1 MVEENIGGNR
11 VVKAFS
17 QEPYEI
23 EKFNKH
29 NEDYKN
35 GIWLLQM
42 SQKYLPWLDGFAG
55 SLNVIALVL
64 GGLFVI
70 QGRMTIGDLVA
81 FNGFLWMLNMPMRM
95 SGWLI
100 NDVQRFTASSIKIRQ
115 LLATKP
121 KIPIAREK
129 RSRTNP
135 RLCDV

>member
-1 MVEENIGGNR
+1 
-11 VVKAFS
+11 
-17 QEPYEI
+17 
-23 EKFNKH
+23 
-29 NEDYKN
+29 
-35 GIWLLQM
+35 M

-121 KIPIAREK
+121 KIPIARE

>member
-1 MVEENIGGNR
+1 MSLKIFT
-11 VVKAFS
+11 VVRRFC
-17 QEPYEI
+17 
-23 EKFNKH
+23 
-29 NEDYKN
+29 
-35 GIWLLQM
+35 
-42 SQKYLPWLDGFAG
+42 G

-129 RSRTNP
+129 SRTNP

>member
-1 MVEENIGGNR
+1 MVEENIGGKS
-11 VVKAFS
+11 VVKSFS

-70 QGRMTIGDLVA
+70 QGRMTIDLVA
-81 FNGFLWMLNMPMRM
+81 FNGFL
-95 SGWLI
+95 
-100 NDVQRFTASSIKIRQ
+100 
-115 LLATKP
+115 
-121 KIPIAREK
+121 
-129 RSRTNP
+129 
-135 RLCDV
+135 

>member
-1 MVEENIGGNR
+1 MSLKIFT
-11 VVKAFS
+11 VVRRFC
-17 QEPYEI
+17 
-23 EKFNKH
+23 
-29 NEDYKN
+29 
-35 GIWLLQM
+35 
-42 SQKYLPWLDGFAG
+42 G

-129 RSRTNP
+129 AEPIQGYVTFDHVSFHFQMIQKPHFIGCFIFSKTW
-135 RLCDV
+135 

>member
-1 MVEENIGGNR
+1 MEYGFCR
-11 VVKAFS
+11 CLK
-17 QEPYEI
+17 
-23 EKFNKH
+23 
-29 NEDYKN
+29 
-35 GIWLLQM
+35 
-42 SQKYLPWLDGFAG
+42 KYLPWLDGFAG

-121 KIPIAREK
+121 KIPIARE

>member
-35 GIWLLQM
+35 GIWLPQM
-42 SQKYLPWLDGFAG
+42 SLKIFTVVRRFCG

-95 SGWLI
+95 SGG
-100 NDVQRFTASSIKIRQ
+100 
-115 LLATKP
+115 
-121 KIPIAREK
+121 
-129 RSRTNP
+129 
-135 RLCDV
+135 